1 MFKKL
6 YKRFENRIVE
16 RAKKEIKEDI
26 VNELQK
32 AGIKSFRKE
41 TDRIYEEATK

>member
-1 MFKKL
+1 MFRKI
-6 YKRFENRIVE
+6 YSRFIDKIVE
-16 RAKKEIKEDI
+16 RVKKETKEDI

-41 TDRIYEEATK
+41 INRIYEETTK

>member
-6 YKRFENRIVE
+6 YKRFEDKIVE
-16 RAKKEIKEDI
+16 RVKKETEEDI

-32 AGIKSFRKE
+32 AGTKNFRKE
-41 TDRIYEEATK
+41 ANRIYEKAIK